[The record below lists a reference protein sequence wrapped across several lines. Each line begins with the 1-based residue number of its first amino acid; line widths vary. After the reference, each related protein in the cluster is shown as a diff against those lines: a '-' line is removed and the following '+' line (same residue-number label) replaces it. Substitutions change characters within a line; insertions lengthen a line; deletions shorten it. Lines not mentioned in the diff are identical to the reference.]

1 MGNELDEITGPTN
14 SAGRDINVV
23 DKQLKIEVG
32 FGTKLFEIA
41 IWVGV
46 GRSRPGIRWSKGAAK
61 KCVVVIKVGA
71 VVGV

>member
-41 IWVGV
+41 IWVVGV
-46 GRSRPGIRWSKGAAK
+46 LLALIVGYAATLSIGAAIGISI
-61 KCVVVIKVGA
+61 V
-71 VVGV
+71 